1 MSYILRILAS
11 LVARRPGLALL
22 SLLGVTVV
30 LGGFAGSLTSETDLT
45 SFSPSTERA
54 VALDDIGDAFGSQGE
69 VVQVILEASE
79 GNILGGEGTAFAGQV
94 AEAVRV
100 AAGEFLVGDVNSFAN
115 RDTGAALLSQDYDAG
130 AETATA
136 GLVVAALDPDL
147 EPIDAQDVA
156 LDIRDAV
163 EGLAAPA
170 GIEVIPFSQG
180 ILNSSL
186 AEGTGEDLPRL
197 LGISLLLVLGILAYT
212 YRSVTDL
219 VLGLLGLII
228 TIVWTYGLAAIL
240 GPSFLGITG
249 PMSQIATIV
258 PVLLVGLGID
268 YAIHL
273 TGRYREQ
280 QRRGASARMASS
292 TAVLTV
298 GGALV
303 LATATTVVG
312 FLTNVASP
320 LPPITDFGIFTA
332 AGVISAFIVFLVLIP
347 SARHILDR
355 RTEDPATAEHP
366 DDTEMP
372 LGSGDAIGLSR
383 LMQRASAVSKHFPM
397 PVIAVAILV
406 TALSIG
412 AASQVSTTFSQ
423 DDFIPEGSLADRAI
437 TALEDYFGGDLSER
451 SYIVVR
457 SDVTDPTVANAMLD
471 AEVMLGQSE
480 YVRAG
485 QDGGADVSSPPS
497 AAVEVLEREGVD
509 VAQYGWDG
517 ERFAAD
523 ADLAGLY
530 DAAREADPAALG
542 SLLAEDLALIS
553 AATTAGQDGA
563 SAIDEA
569 FTPAADTI
577 DETGVEAIAT
587 SQAIIIDEILDAL
600 QASQVRGIGI
610 TLAASAVL
618 LMSYYWFV
626 GRAPLLGLITM
637 TPSTLVTAWII
648 GSMWALGL
656 SFNVLTAMVASL
668 AIGIG
673 VPYGIHITHRFR
685 HEWSGSRKVEDVDA
699 ALREV
704 VTHTG
709 GALLGSAAT
718 TVAGFGTLAFSSLAP
733 IQQFGTITALAIAYA
748 LIAATFVQPA
758 LLKVWASRRGT
769 AEAMAEGR
777 MPQGARLTSGD

>member
-1 MSYILRILAS
+1 MNYVLRTLAS
-11 LVARRPGLALL
+11 IVARRPGLALVG
-22 SLLGVTVV
+22 LLLVTVV
-30 LGGFAGSLTSETDLT
+30 FAGLAGSLTSETDLT

-54 VALDDIGDAFGSQGE
+54 VALDDIGETFGGQGE
-69 VVQVILEASE
+69 VVQIILEAPE
-79 GNILGGEGTAFAGQV
+79 GNILTAEGTAFAQQV
-94 AEAVRV
+94 AETVRT
-100 AAGEFLVGDVNSFAN
+100 AAGEYLVGEVNSFAN
-115 RDTGAALLSQDYDAG
+115 RDTGGALLSQDYDATS
-130 AETATA
+130 ETATA
-136 GLVVAALDPDL
+136 GLVVAALDPSL
-147 EPIDAQDVA
+147 EPLDAQDVA
-156 LDIRDAV
+156 VGIQQAV
-163 EGLAAPA
+163 EALDTPA

-180 ILNSSL
+180 ILNASL
-186 AEGTGEDLPRL
+186 SEGMGADLPRL
-197 LGISLLLVLGILAYT
+197 LGISLLLVLAILAYT

-219 VLGLLGLII
+219 VLGFVGLIV
-228 TIVWTYGLAAIL
+228 TIVWTYGLAALL
-240 GPSFLGITG
+240 GPSYLGITG
-249 PMSQIATIV
+249 PLSQISTIV

-280 QRRGASARMASS
+280 QRRGASARGAAS
-292 TAVLTV
+292 TAVMTV

-347 SARHILDR
+347 SARHVLDR
-355 RTEDPATAEHP
+355 RKEDPATAELP
-366 DDTEMP
+366 DATELE
-372 LGSGDAIGLSR
+372 LGSGDAVGLSR
-383 LMQRASAVSKHFPM
+383 LMQRASAVSKHFPV
-397 PVIAVAILV
+397 PVIGVAVLV
-406 TALSIG
+406 TV
-412 AASQVSTTFSQ
+412 AAVVAATQVATTFSQ

-451 SYIVVR
+451 TYILVR
-457 SDVTDPTVANAMLD
+457 GDASDPAVANAILD
-471 AEVMLGQSE
+471 AEEALGQSE
-480 YVRAG
+480 LVRTG
-485 QDGGADVSSPPS
+485 QDGQPDVSSPPS
-497 AAVEVLEREGVD
+497 VAVEVLGEDAAV
-509 VAQYGWDG
+509 YGWDG
-517 ERFAAD
+517 SRFAPD
-523 ADLAGLY
+523 ADLDGLY
-530 DAAREADPAALG
+530 AAARDAAPAAMSGTLKDG
-542 SLLAEDLALIS
+542 LALIS

-563 SAIDEA
+563 DLVDHD
-569 FTPAADTI
+569 FKPAADSI
-577 DETGVEAIAT
+577 DETGAEAIAT
-587 SQAIIIDEILDAL
+587 SQVIVIDEILSAL
-600 QASQVRGIGI
+600 QASQVRGIVI
-610 TLAASAVL
+610 TLVASAIL
-618 LMSYYWFV
+618 LVSYYWYV
-626 GRAPLLGLITM
+626 GRQPLLGLITM

-685 HEWSGSRKVEDVDA
+685 HEWDGTGDAGKVDA
-699 ALREV
+699 ALGEV

-758 LLKVWASRRGT
+758 LLKLWAERRG
-769 AEAMAEGR
+769 R
-777 MPQGARLTSGD
+777 